1 MAKRPPLRERKKER
15 TRALIL
21 EAATRLFLAKG
32 FEHTTVEEI
41 AEAAE
46 VSRSTF
52 FRYFP
57 AKELAVFPYN
67 QQRVDQFRVEFL
79 RRVPGES
86 AFAALCRAV
95 LAMARTFQAAR
106 QEQLDQAEIVRAS
119 PFLLGRRF
127 QIEEA
132 WEDALAEGIRD
143 RLSDLPQVGHQARMV
158 AAALLG
164 MVRTTL
170 ADWTRGGCR
179 AELRELAQGFF
190 PLLERGLDG
199 WAPALLEPLD

>member
-1 MAKRPPLRERKKER
+1 MAKRPPLRERKKAR
-15 TRALIL
+15 TRSQII
-21 EAATRLFLAKG
+21 EAATRLFLEKG
-32 FEHTTVEEI
+32 FEETTVDEI

-57 AKELAVFPYN
+57 AKEMTVFPFN
-67 QQRVDQFRVEFL
+67 EDRVEKFRAEFL

-95 LAMARTFQAAR
+95 LAMARLFEASREDQLVQAS
-106 QEQLDQAEIVRAS
+106 IVRTS
-119 PFLLGRRF
+119 PFLIGRQF

-132 WEDALAEGIRD
+132 WEHALAEGIRD
-143 RLSDLPQVGHQARMV
+143 RLDDDPEVDHQARMV

-164 MVRTTL
+164 MIRTEL
-170 ADWTRGGCR
+170 AGWSRGGCQGDLQETAR
-179 AELRELAQGFF
+179 GFF

-199 WAPALLEPLD
+199 WAPAMLEPLD

>member
-1 MAKRPPLRERKKER
+1 MPKRPPLRERKKQR
-15 TRALIL
+15 TRAEII
-21 EAATRLFLAKG
+21 EAATRLFLDKG
-32 FEHTTVEEI
+32 FDNTTVEEI

-57 AKELAVFPYN
+57 AKELTVFPHN
-67 QQRVDQFRVEFL
+67 QARVEQFRQEYL
-79 RRVPGES
+79 QRVPGES
-86 AFAALCRAV
+86 AFVALCRAV
-95 LAMARTFQAAR
+95 AAMARIFQDAR
-106 QEQLDQAEIVRAS
+106 EEQLIQTRIVRAS

-132 WEDALAEGIRD
+132 WEDSLAEGIRD
-143 RLSDLPQVGHQARMV
+143 RLGDDAQVDHQARMV

-170 ADWTRGGCR
+170 TDWVRDGCR
-179 AELRELAQGFF
+179 ADLQTMAQGFF
-190 PLLERGLDG
+190 PLIERGLDG
-199 WAPALLEPLD
+199 WAPAMLEPLD